1 MAQIIA
7 LTTVIV
13 ICCLLFRRE
22 VGMRDLNPLLMI
34 LLVLTLVTLTYNGG
48 KTLELG
54 PTLWKSYWLPQM
66 LAAVI
71 IFLLLIVPGP
81 KMMTLMNELKEKGPA
96 AYQALTTAVI
106 GVLVCVLLGLITM
119 TVSSRLPFL

>member
-22 VGMRDLNPLLMI
+22 IGIRDLNPLVVI
-34 LLVLTLVTLTYNGG
+34 LLVLTLVMLTYNGG
-48 KTLELG
+48 NTIALG
-54 PTLWKSYWLPQM
+54 ATLWKSYWLPQM
-66 LAAVI
+66 LCVVI
-71 IFLLLIVPGP
+71 IFLLIILPGP
-81 KMMTLMNELKEKGPA
+81 KLMTIVKELREKGPA

>member
-1 MAQIIA
+1 MTQIIA
-7 LTTVIV
+7 LTTVII
-13 ICCLLFRRE
+13 ICSLLFRRE
-22 VGMRDLNPLLMI
+22 IGLRDLNPLVVI
-34 LLVLTLVTLTYNGG
+34 LLVLTLVMLTYNGG

-54 PTLWKSYWLPQM
+54 PALWKSYWLPQM

-71 IFLLLIVPGP
+71 VFLLIIVPGP
-81 KMMTLMNELKEKGPA
+81 KVMTLLKELKEKGPA